1 MSVVSFNS
9 AIRIPVRKA
18 DGIKNV
24 QDAPGV
30 LFLGVP
36 GVPWH
41 TQILAD
47 KLTLSNPGG
56 ANYTHHINT
65 GTPRFSDLLPT
76 ALCSVDVGYLEARI
90 HFRSKKKRLKKLSIS
105 KAAQSMTNFRIL

>member
-30 LFLGVP
+30 SFLGVP
-36 GVPWH
+36 AVSWH

-47 KLTLSNPGG
+47 KLTLSKPGG
-56 ANYTHHINT
+56 ADYIHHINT
-65 GTPRFSDLLPT
+65 GTPRFSDLPT
-76 ALCSVDVGYLEARI
+76 ALCSGDVGYLEARI
-90 HFRSKKKRLKKLSIS
+90 HFRSKKKG
-105 KAAQSMTNFRIL
+105 